1 MTSKEFNTVPGIFII
16 INHLLILTALPLY
29 LWYGSPSLLLWS
41 LTALMVFV
49 TGLSITG
56 GYHRYFSH
64 KTFKTKPVVETILL
78 FFSSMAAQGSA
89 LRWSFDHRQHHAYT
103 DTDLDP
109 YSINKGFWFA
119 HMFWIFRKPAT
130 IDPKVVPDLF
140 RNSRVMFQ
148 HRNYALCV
156 TISSVLCALAIGA
169 LTGDYLGAFVIGT
182 VVRIFTLHH
191 FTWFINSAAHT
202 WGDKPFCQEQSAVNN
217 YILSLLT
224 FGEGYHNYHHTFAND
239 YRNGVRW
246 YHFDP
251 TKWLIWT
258 LSKLGLAHGLKTVDP
273 VTIQKRM
280 VIQRKNMLL
289 ERIEELFHNQREDLE
304 KQIQELSEIVL
315 NQIATFHQLKQRYR
329 EWKQEQKPK
338 EALAELISE
347 LRSVK
352 HNLKASWHEWTQLS
366 DQVLQLKPAS

>member
-1 MTSKEFNTVPGIFII
+1 MTSKEFNTVPGTFII
-16 INHLLILTALPLY
+16 VNHLLILTLLPLY
-29 LWYGSPSLLLWS
+29 LYSGSPSLLLWS
-41 LTALMVFV
+41 ISGAMLFI

-64 KTFKTKPVVETILL
+64 KTYKTNPVVETIIL
-78 FFSSMAAQGSA
+78 FLSSMAAQGSA

-130 IDPKVVPDLF
+130 IDPKVVPDLL
-140 RNSRVMFQ
+140 RNPRVMFQ
-148 HRNYALCV
+148 HNNYALCV
-156 TISSVLCALAIGA
+156 TLSSTACALMIGS
-169 LTGDYLGAFVIGT
+169 LTGDFIGAFVIGT
-182 VVRIFTLHH
+182 VLRIFTLHH

-217 YILSLLT
+217 YILSLFT

-239 YRNGVRW
+239 YRNGIRW

-258 LSKLGLAHGLKTVDP
+258 LNKLGLAHELKQVDP

-280 VIQRKNMLL
+280 VLQRKHMLL
-289 ERIEELFHNQREDLE
+289 ERIKELFNHQREDLE
-304 KQIQELSEIVL
+304 KQILELSEAVL
-315 NQIATFHQLKQRYR
+315 SHIATFHQLKRRYT
-329 EWKQEQKPK
+329 EWKHDQKPQ
-338 EALAELISE
+338 EAIAELISE
-347 LRSVK
+347 LQAVK
-352 HNLKASWHEWTQLS
+352 RNLKDSWQEWTQLS
-366 DQVLQLKPAS
+366 YQVLQLKPI